1 MREQTNRCAMI
12 ETFGLLEEDLARRS
26 DPNYSRLTGLVN
38 KDLAHRVRI
47 FCATEQT
54 TISELMEAALA
65 DYLEKK
71 SKEDSNLKKE
81 SKSD

>member
-1 MREQTNRCAMI
+1 MI
-12 ETFGLLEEDLARRS
+12 ETFDLLEEDLARRS

-47 FCATEQT
+47 FCATEET
-54 TISELMEAALA
+54 TISELMEAALE

-71 SKEDSNLKKE
+71 SKEDSKKKKGG
-81 SKSD
+81 KSD